1 MFRRNLSPTALMHE
15 TFDIMADPVQFLNI
29 FKMLDLYM
37 EVNCI
42 SELRNVT
49 GTDLATFLISL

>member
-1 MFRRNLSPTALMHE
+1 MHE

-42 SELRNVT
+42 FELRNVT